1 MEKVLLF
8 LKEKK
13 VLLFLLSNILLFLI
27 KYFFTVTF
35 FLNYENDIFQ
45 MKFIIIFYIIWKYI
59 FLLRIKEIFF

>member
-45 MKFIIIFYIIWKYI
+45 MKFIIIFYII
-59 FLLRIKEIFF
+59 

>member
-59 FLLRIKEIFF
+59 FLLRIKEIFY